1 MIQFCQGFRFQ
12 TWYSCYTNIELFN
25 VEKFVLIFCFRKILV
40 LKSGH
45 ASKTDAL
52 LSQMSG
58 CRPVQRSFRIL
69 MTCIGFLGSS
79 RLHFIPKRELWIEHL
94 EEKLPFWRKIA
105 EIACLLSFTKRFDP
119 KILHL
124 LRLHVCLRCNFSYAS
139 LEKLAICL

>member
-58 CRPVQRSFRIL
+58 FRPVKRAFRIH

-79 RLHFIPKRELWIEHL
+79 RLHFIPKREMWVEHL
-94 EEKLPFWRKIA
+94 EENYHIWRKNA
-105 EIACLLSFTKRFDP
+105 EIACFLAFTWRFDP
-119 KILHL
+119 KVLLL
-124 LRLHVCLRCNFSYAS
+124 LRLHACLRCNFSYAT